1 MERKYSNRYV
11 EFLYHWETSRRIKKQ
26 VQGPPENYQHR
37 EYLQAGWQARWTSIG
52 HSPSTGSQQLLHA

>member
-37 EYLQAGWQARWTSIG
+37 AYLQAGWQARWISRA
-52 HSPSTGSQQLLHA
+52 H